1 MTQEETK
8 LRLEAEKAVVEVEAC
23 LKERLL
29 YLEEWKLSAS
39 ERLERQAVALE
50 RTRSAVSS
58 HTLFLSIYILFCF
71 DFSVHSP
78 DYVMY

>member
-8 LRLEAEKAVVEVEAC
+8 LRMEAEKNVIDMEAC

-39 ERLERQAVALE
+39 ERLERQAAALE
-50 RTRSAVSS
+50 KSRPNV
-58 HTLFLSIYILFCF
+58 
-71 DFSVHSP
+71 
-78 DYVMY
+78 